1 MTGLRSGNIDDNF
14 LFYFYPCL
22 FWRKKKTK
30 KYARSRE
37 GKKAKLLF
45 EHDISG
51 HRLLAANVEVCML
64 ATLKFSISFTLKICC
79 SNGGHI

>member
-1 MTGLRSGNIDDNF
+1 MTGLRSGNTDDNF
-14 LFYFYPCL
+14 FFLLLSIFVL
-22 FWRKKKTK
+22 EETKK

-64 ATLKFSISFTLKICC
+64 TTLKLSPSP
-79 SNGGHI
+79 SH